1 MSPSPPRGRMARAL
15 SLAIAALSLIAAA
28 EDSAPLTRLDEAQLE
43 IQRLSR
49 PFGLP
54 LNNPPAVRVADAT
67 HMKPDDLVFGVA
79 VGNRFRAYPQWVLI
93 AYHVVN
99 DTIGPYALVLN
110 HCEVCSAA
118 AAFRAEVEIGKS
130 GPVPLGFRMC
140 GIGKGS
146 FDICDDVTTSR
157 WQPFLGLAEQ
167 GPLQGVTLTRL
178 PVTVEDWKTWSER
191 FPETDVVAMPRSL
204 ADREHGRGFTFGA
217 PGVPGPFRAGAN
229 LADTRLPENALV
241 FGLAADGQAVA
252 VPLDSLEERGAAR
265 RVSLGSRQY
274 LVFRSS
280 RYGANAFELP
290 SGNAAYRRADGEPF
304 ALVSDAGGRWDEL
317 GRALPGSKVPG
328 DLGVAS
334 GYLTEWYEWVSI
346 FPKSEIAR

>member
-1 MSPSPPRGRMARAL
+1 VAKAL
-15 SLAIAALSLIAAA
+15 GLAMVALGLVAAA
-28 EDSAPLTRLDEAQLE
+28 EDSAPLTRLDEQQLE
-43 IQRLSR
+43 IQRLAR

-54 LNNPPAVRVADAT
+54 LNNPPAVGVADAT

-79 VGNRFRAYPQWVLI
+79 VGNRFRAYPQWALI
-93 AYHVVN
+93 GYHVVN
-99 DTIGPYALVLN
+99 DTIGPYALVVT

-140 GIGKGS
+140 GMGKGT

-157 WQPFLGLAEQ
+157 WQPFLGLAED

-191 FPETDVVAMPRSL
+191 FPSTDVVVMSRSL
-204 ADREHGRGFTFGA
+204 ETREHGQGFKFGA

-229 LADTRLPENALV
+229 LSDTRLPESAIV

-252 VPLDSLEERGAAR
+252 VPLDSLALRGAAR
-265 RVSLGSRQY
+265 TVALGSRRY

-280 RYGANAFELP
+280 RHGANAFELP
-290 SGNAAYRRADGEPF
+290 AGNAAYRTADGEPF
-304 ALVSDAGGRWDEL
+304 ALESDAGGRWNEL
-317 GRALPGSKVPG
+317 GRAHPATNDPG
-328 DLGVAS
+328 DLHVATAYQTDS
-334 GYLTEWYEWVSI
+334 YERDSHN
-346 FPKSEIAR
+346 PKSEIAR